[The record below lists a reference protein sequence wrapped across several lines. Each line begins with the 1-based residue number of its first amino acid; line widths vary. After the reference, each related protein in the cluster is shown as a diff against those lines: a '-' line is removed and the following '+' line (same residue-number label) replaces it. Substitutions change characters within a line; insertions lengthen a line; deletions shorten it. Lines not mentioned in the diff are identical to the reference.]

1 VNLTLENLNA
11 KGACA
16 TGLEWITPI
25 LGDADVWDRLV
36 TEHPEWAQ
44 WAVGKGFTHEI
55 SEPVWARMGC
65 VLAGSQLVF
74 AQTAGGGSHQTAGYR
89 STQSAG
95 YESTQTAGYR
105 STQTAGYRSTQS
117 AGYESTQTAGGYST
131 QTAGYRS
138 TQTAGDE
145 STQTAG
151 GGSHQTAGDYST
163 QTAGDRSTQT
173 AGGYSTQTAGGYST
187 QTAGDE
193 STQTAGGGSHHK
205 AGVGSV
211 FVCRYY
217 KDGWQVAVTINPD
230 PNFYW
235 TYDIERGEWV
245 HAEDQS
251 ETQVAGS

>member
-1 VNLTLENLNA
+1 MNLTLENLNA

-74 AQTAGGGSHQTAGYR
+74 AQTAGGGSH
-89 STQSAG
+89 
-95 YESTQTAGYR
+95 
-105 STQTAGYRSTQS
+105 
-117 AGYESTQTAGGYST
+117 
-131 QTAGYRS
+131 
-138 TQTAGDE
+138 
-145 STQTAG
+145 
-151 GGSHQTAGDYST
+151 
-163 QTAGDRSTQT
+163 
-173 AGGYSTQTAGGYST
+173 
-187 QTAGDE
+187 
-193 STQTAGGGSHHK
+193 HK

>member
-151 GGSHQTAGDYST
+151 GGSH
-163 QTAGDRSTQT
+163 
-173 AGGYSTQTAGGYST
+173 
-187 QTAGDE
+187 
-193 STQTAGGGSHHK
+193 HK

>member
-1 VNLTLENLNA
+1 MNLTLENLNA

-163 QTAGDRSTQT
+163 QTAG
-173 AGGYSTQTAGGYST
+173 
-187 QTAGDE
+187 
-193 STQTAGGGSHHK
+193 GGSHHK

>member
-1 VNLTLENLNA
+1 MNLTLENLNA

-95 YESTQTAGYR
+95 YESTQTAG
-105 STQTAGYRSTQS
+105 
-117 AGYESTQTAGGYST
+117 
-131 QTAGYRS
+131 
-138 TQTAGDE
+138 
-145 STQTAG
+145 
-151 GGSHQTAGDYST
+151 
-163 QTAGDRSTQT
+163 
-173 AGGYSTQTAGGYST
+173 
-187 QTAGDE
+187 
-193 STQTAGGGSHHK
+193 GGSHHK

>member
-105 STQTAGYRSTQS
+105 STQTAGYRSTQ
-117 AGYESTQTAGGYST
+117 
-131 QTAGYRS
+131 
-138 TQTAGDE
+138 
-145 STQTAG
+145 
-151 GGSHQTAGDYST
+151 
-163 QTAGDRSTQT
+163 
-173 AGGYSTQTAGGYST
+173 TAGGYST

>member
-89 STQSAG
+89 STQTAG
-95 YESTQTAGYR
+95 GYSTQTAGDY
-105 STQTAGYRSTQS
+105 STQTAGDY
-117 AGYESTQTAGGYST
+117 STQTAGGYST
-131 QTAGYRS
+131 QTAGY
-138 TQTAGDE
+138 E

-163 QTAGDRSTQT
+163 QTAGYESTQT
-173 AGGYSTQTAGGYST
+173 AGGYSTQTAGYEST
-187 QTAGDE
+187 QTAGGGSHQTAGDY

>member
-89 STQSAG
+89 STQ
-95 YESTQTAGYR
+95 TAGDR
-105 STQTAGYRSTQS
+105 STQTAGDYSTQT

-131 QTAGYRS
+131 QTAGYR
-138 TQTAGDE
+138 
-145 STQTAG
+145 
-151 GGSHQTAGDYST
+151 
-163 QTAGDRSTQT
+163 
-173 AGGYSTQTAGGYST
+173 STQTAGGYST

>member
-74 AQTAGGGSHQTAGYR
+74 AQTAGDY
-89 STQSAG
+89 STQTAG
-95 YESTQTAGYR
+95 YESTQTAGY
-105 STQTAGYRSTQS
+105 
-117 AGYESTQTAGGYST
+117 EST
-131 QTAGYRS
+131 
-138 TQTAGDE
+138 
-145 STQTAG
+145 
-151 GGSHQTAGDYST
+151 QTAGDYST
-163 QTAGDRSTQT
+163 QTAG
-173 AGGYSTQTAGGYST
+173 
-187 QTAGDE
+187 
-193 STQTAGGGSHHK
+193 GGSRHK

>member
-95 YESTQTAGYR
+95 YESTQTAG
-105 STQTAGYRSTQS
+105 
-117 AGYESTQTAGGYST
+117 GYST
-131 QTAGYRS
+131 QTAGYR
-138 TQTAGDE
+138 
-145 STQTAG
+145 
-151 GGSHQTAGDYST
+151 
-163 QTAGDRSTQT
+163 
-173 AGGYSTQTAGGYST
+173 ST

>member
-1 VNLTLENLNA
+1 MNLTLENLNA

-173 AGGYSTQTAGGYST
+173 AGGYSTQTAG
-187 QTAGDE
+187 DE

>member
-173 AGGYSTQTAGGYST
+173 AGGYSTQTAG
-187 QTAGDE
+187 DE

>member
-163 QTAGDRSTQT
+163 QTAG
-173 AGGYSTQTAGGYST
+173 GYST

>member
-1 VNLTLENLNA
+1 MNLTLENLNA

-74 AQTAGGGSHQTAGYR
+74 AQTAGDESTQTAGGYSTQTAGYESTQTAGGGSHQTAGYR
-89 STQSAG
+89 STQTAGGGSHQTAG
-95 YESTQTAGYR
+95 YRSTQTAGYR
-105 STQTAGYRSTQS
+105 STQTAGYRSTQ
-117 AGYESTQTAGGYST
+117 
-131 QTAGYRS
+131 
-138 TQTAGDE
+138 
-145 STQTAG
+145 
-151 GGSHQTAGDYST
+151 
-163 QTAGDRSTQT
+163 TAGDRSTQT
-173 AGGYSTQTAGGYST
+173 AGG
-187 QTAGDE
+187 
-193 STQTAGGGSHHK
+193 GSRHK

-235 TYDIERGEWV
+235 AYDIERGEWV